1 MQDVAHRAD
10 GPCANQ
16 RGRFVDDRQR
26 GMPSVMVR
34 RAVDTETEARSLTQ
48 VHIDAWKW
56 AYRGLLPESYLDN
69 LDDQHEARLEVW
81 RRLLSQD
88 PARSAVWVAIEDGEI
103 VGFACTGPSR
113 DGNASPGEAELLSIY
128 LLERVVGTGIGRL
141 LMSRAISELRN
152 QGYNSAV
159 LWVLESN
166 DRARRFYER
175 GGWALDGGR
184 QVDSRPGFDLVEV
197 RYRIDL

>member
-1 MQDVAHRAD
+1 
-10 GPCANQ
+10 
-16 RGRFVDDRQR
+16 
-26 GMPSVMVR
+26 MPAVIVR
-34 RAVDTETEARSLTQ
+34 RAVDSETEARSLTQ
-48 VHIDAWKW
+48 VHIEAWKW
-56 AYRGLLPESYLDN
+56 AYRGLLPEGYLDN
-69 LDDQHEARLEVW
+69 LDEEHDARLEVW

-88 PARSAVWVAIEDGEI
+88 PARSAVWVATEQGAV

-113 DGNASPGEAELLSIY
+113 DEKAGAAEAELLSIY
-128 LLERVVGTGIGRL
+128 LLERRAGTGTGRL
-141 LMSRAISELRN
+141 LMRRAISELRS
-152 QGYNSAV
+152 QGYASAV

-197 RYRIDL
+197 RYRIALQPLLDTKGAS